1 MLIAFKVDGHDPARR
16 KTFGVLSMIAPE
28 NASLWKTPGNKK
40 PELVSLL
47 GFFWVE

>member
-1 MLIAFKVDGHDPARR
+1 
-16 KTFGVLSMIAPE
+16 MIAPE

-47 GFFWVE
+47 GFFGVE